1 MSPTSDYYEK
11 RGLIAAEHRLAMAR
25 LAISDS
31 GWMEVDQWE
40 ADQPQWTETVK
51 VMRHFHEQ
59 ADKDCQLKL
68 LCGADLLESFAV
80 PDLWKEEDIEEIV
93 GRFGMVVV
101 SRPGFNPYNF
111 IAHSPQ
117 LTRLKVPSTTCV
129 HTCHCVC
136 LLFYIMQN
144 AIEIIE
150 DPTKSELSATLVR
163 NSIKKGWSVKYL
175 VPDPVIEYIKA
186 HNLYKQ

>member
-1 MSPTSDYYEK
+1 
-11 RGLIAAEHRLAMAR
+11 
-25 LAISDS
+25 
-31 GWMEVDQWE
+31 
-40 ADQPQWTETVK
+40 
-51 VMRHFHEQ
+51 
-59 ADKDCQLKL
+59 
-68 LCGADLLESFAV
+68 
-80 PDLWKEEDIEEIV
+80 
-93 GRFGMVVV
+93 MVVV

-117 LTRLKVPSTTCV
+117 LTRLK
-129 HTCHCVC
+129 
-136 LLFYIMQN
+136 N

>member
-117 LTRLKVPSTTCV
+117 LTRLK
-129 HTCHCVC
+129 
-136 LLFYIMQN
+136 N